1 MPALPGQDMMRALFP
16 ANFPV
21 NKEEV
26 LREWQAC
33 GEWLYRYRY
42 TVPVCIVFAGKDLF
56 LLPEPFVEQSQV
68 CTIIDDGGN
77 TALIHAGI
85 VRYVEQAVGIHH
97 HVASFHTKDLIH
109 DEMKNAPAF
118 HSEFVL

>member
-1 MPALPGQDMMRALFP
+1 MMRALFP
-16 ANFPV
+16 ANFPA

-26 LREWQAC
+26 PRNGRLAVNSFADTGIQF
-33 GEWLYRYRY
+33 LY
-42 TVPVCIVFAGKDLF
+42 VFTGKDLF
-56 LLPEPFVEQSQV
+56 LLPEPFVEQPQV

-77 TALIHAGI
+77 AALIHAGI

-109 DEMKNAPAF
+109 DEMKKRPSLPFRICSLAA
-118 HSEFVL
+118 